1 MRIAVIG
8 FGARMSGFYRDHV
21 RRLCPEARI
30 VGVLDPDRA
39 GAEARLP
46 ADERGQPIHAETLG
60 TLIAQSAP
68 DAVMVG
74 TRCDLHARIAV
85 GLAPYRLPMFLE
97 KPVATTIDDAL
108 ALERAYGDDDRR
120 VVVSFPLR
128 ATPLADQAARWLAEP
143 GNGRIS
149 HVMAV
154 NYVPYGEVYFA
165 SWYRDHAV
173 TGGLF
178 LQKAT
183 HDFDYLTHLVGS
195 PIVSVAAMALH
206 GRVHQDRGNR
216 SVDGQI
222 PGESDVHYFPGI
234 GTPESGMNEDC
245 SSALIRFANGIH
257 GVYTQN
263 FFARHGAAARGAT
276 ISGQRS
282 TISFDWCTDRI
293 RRVWHHEAREEM
305 LTVKGTDSEGSG
317 HGGGDGALARNFL
330 AVVRAG
336 APSIAPLRCG
346 LASAYAC
353 LAARESA
360 ATGRFIAVHQWGSA
374 ETSPEIS
381 AEKPQ
386 ASAHVGAAS

>member
-30 VGVLDPDRA
+30 VGILDPDRA

-46 ADERGQPIHAETLG
+46 ADERGCPLHADAVGELVTRC
-60 TLIAQSAP
+60 AP

-74 TRCDLHARIAV
+74 TRCDLHARMAV
-85 GLAPYRLPMFLE
+85 ALAPYRLPVFLE
-97 KPVATTIDDAL
+97 KPVATTSDDAL

-128 ATPLADQAARWLAEP
+128 ATPLVDQAARWLAEP

-195 PIVSVAAMALH
+195 PIVAVAAMALH
-206 GRVHQDRGNR
+206 GRVHQDSGKRGMTEEL
-216 SVDGQI
+216 S
-222 PGESDVHYFPGI
+222 GESDVHFFPGI
-234 GTPESGMNEDC
+234 GSPETGMNEDC

-282 TISFDWCTDRI
+282 TIGFDWCTDRI
-293 RRVWHHEAREEM
+293 RRAWHHAAHEES
-305 LTVKGTDSEGSG
+305 LTVKGADG
-317 HGGGDGALARNFL
+317 HGGGDGALARNFV
-330 AVVRAG
+330 AVVRDG
-336 APSIAPLRCG
+336 AASIAPLRCG

-360 ATGRFIAVHQWGSA
+360 ATGRFIAVRQWGSGDTGA
-374 ETSPEIS
+374 GIS
-381 AEKPQ
+381 AEKPRE
-386 ASAHVGAAS
+386 SARTGAAS